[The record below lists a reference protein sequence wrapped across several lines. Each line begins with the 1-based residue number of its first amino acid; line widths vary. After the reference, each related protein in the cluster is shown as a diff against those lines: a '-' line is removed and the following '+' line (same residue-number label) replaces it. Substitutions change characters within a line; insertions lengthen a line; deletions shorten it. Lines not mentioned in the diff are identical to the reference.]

1 MYTLLLNGESRP
13 LPPGPQVD
21 LSPPHPCWPG
31 RIVLLVMGAHPC
43 SNAPPHQHPGR
54 IWAPV
59 FHSRHFLLSWDTSG
73 KCLTVLHAA
82 LSETPVKRFS
92 PRLKVRAS
100 PGRRDGHG
108 AAPNSSLLCFL
119 SSSLSPSCLSLW
131 IGQPLFLLV
140 SPGNIAPSPFS
151 RGVTFTLSVP
161 LHALPLADV
170 PSLSS
175 PLSFCPHPAVS
186 SYPPSQPDSSSHS
199 VLRSLIEVIWIW
211 WLGGW
216 REGRLTPPPRKK
228 PQSACLLGIH
238 YKS

>member
-31 RIVLLVMGAHPC
+31 RTVLLVMGAHPC

-54 IWAPV
+54 IRAPV
-59 FHSRHFLLSWDTSG
+59 FHSRHFLLSWDMSG

-119 SSSLSPSCLSLW
+119 SSLS
-131 IGQPLFLLV
+131 
-140 SPGNIAPSPFS
+140 FS
-151 RGVTFTLSVP
+151 ILSVSLDWSASFSVGFP
-161 LHALPLADV
+161 WEHCTLPFLPWCHLHTF
-170 PSLSS
+170 S
-175 PLSFCPHPAVS
+175 
-186 SYPPSQPDSSSHS
+186 
-199 VLRSLIEVIWIW
+199 
-211 WLGGW
+211 
-216 REGRLTPPPRKK
+216 PPPR
-228 PQSACLLGIH
+228 PTPC
-238 YKS
+238 

>member
-1 MYTLLLNGESRP
+1 MDTV
-13 LPPGPQVD
+13 LPPTPPFSVF
-21 LSPPHPCWPG
+21 SPP
-31 RIVLLVMGAHPC
+31 
-43 SNAPPHQHPGR
+43 
-54 IWAPV
+54 
-59 FHSRHFLLSWDTSG
+59 
-73 KCLTVLHAA
+73 
-82 LSETPVKRFS
+82 
-92 PRLKVRAS
+92 
-100 PGRRDGHG
+100 
-108 AAPNSSLLCFL
+108 
-119 SSSLSPSCLSLW
+119 SLSLSCLSLW

-161 LHALPLADV
+161 LHAPPLADV

-216 REGRLTPPPRKK
+216 REGRLTPPPQEKNPKVPVSWGFITNRRGRRQKG
-228 PQSACLLGIH
+228 PVWGRGWPASSG
-238 YKS
+238 